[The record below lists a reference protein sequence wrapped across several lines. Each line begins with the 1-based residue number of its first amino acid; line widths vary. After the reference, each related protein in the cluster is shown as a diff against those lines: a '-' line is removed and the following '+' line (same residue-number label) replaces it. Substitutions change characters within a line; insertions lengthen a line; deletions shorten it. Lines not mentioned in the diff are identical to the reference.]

1 MAKSPLILAALAK
14 DAVRHL
20 DFVQVKSLNAGA
32 DGAFDTAL
40 LTATTGEHYVVRI
53 ANTQSAGAEQE
64 VELQALRALGTDGRA
79 ALPFKI
85 TSLIGETKD
94 DKGARALIF
103 DFVYGSPIDVGSV
116 SGESEL
122 ARNIGLAIAAIHKL
136 PLTVVENAHLPE
148 FQPEDIL
155 RARTAELDRF
165 AATGKVPPV
174 LLSRW
179 EAVLEEPT
187 IFRFQPTV
195 VHGAL
200 NGDTVLEE
208 DGRTVAGVL
217 AWSSLKISDPAEDLA
232 WILGSENDP
241 FADAVVAAYSANRSG
256 VDASL
261 RQRAVLYSEFER
273 ARWLMHGVNKG
284 DQSIIDD
291 AVEMLT
297 TLADDVEAGVIG
309 RLTAAPIAAFVAE
322 PIIEEV
328 TETFIAL
335 EDDGEFEVIEINEAT
350 ASAADEV
357 VEEVSLETAPIDV
370 IAEDYELDAI
380 ADEDVAADNA
390 VDDKT
395 KPIELPEKSDNELF

>member
-1 MAKSPLILAALAK
+1 LILAALAK

-64 VELQALRALGTDGRA
+64 VELQALRALGADGRA

-85 TSLIGETKD
+85 TTLLGETKD

-103 DFVYGSPIDVGSV
+103 DFVYGSPTDVGSID
-116 SGESEL
+116 GDSEL

-136 PLTVVENAHLPE
+136 SLSVVENAHLPE

-155 RARTAELDRF
+155 RARIAELDRF
-165 AATGKVPPV
+165 AGTGKVPSV

-179 EAVLEEPT
+179 EAVLEDST
-187 IFRFQPTV
+187 LFRFQPTV
-195 VHGAL
+195 VHGSL
-200 NGDTVLEE
+200 NGDTVLE
-208 DGRTVAGVL
+208 DAGREVAGVL
-217 AWSSLKISDPAEDLA
+217 AWSSLKISDPAEDLS

-241 FADAVVAAYSANRSG
+241 FADAVLAAYTANRPG
-256 VDASL
+256 VDASI
-261 RQRAVLYSEFER
+261 RQRAVMYSEFER

-291 AVEMLT
+291 AVEMLD
-297 TLADDVEAGVIG
+297 TLAGDVEAGVIG
-309 RLTAAPIAAFVAE
+309 RLTAAPIAAMVAA
-322 PIIEEV
+322 PIVEDI
-328 TETFIAL
+328 TETFVSI
-335 EDDGEFEVIEINEAT
+335 DSDGDFEVIEINELIEET
-350 ASAADEV
+350 EV
-357 VEEVSLETAPIDV
+357 LAEEDPLFEDEVSLETAPIT
-370 IAEDYELDAI
+370 L
-380 ADEDVAADNA
+380 

-395 KPIELPEKSDNELF
+395 RPIELPEKSDNELF